1 MYENIMWG
9 VRTESLQLTPEPRV
23 SGGGDAGPWSVMCYH
38 CTMGVCRGEVDIVFY
53 SFQCMEILDK
63 RKNIFTI
70 FTTTQMMDR
79 MLWSVCQMCPP
90 ELPWCTGAK
99 CTWSCWVSLC
109 HTGSVYP
116 PQPWLTAIMVRWLPL
131 LCYNH
136 MILNKS
142 PELSQWKLNIVDGA
156 WRDQTWYCSW

>member
-38 CTMGVCRGEVDIVFY
+38 CTMEVGRGGGGHMVPAINWK
-53 SFQCMEILDK
+53 SFFIPS
-63 RKNIFTI
+63 NAS
-70 FTTTQMMDR
+70 TQVMDMML
-79 MLWSVCQMCPP
+79 MLGSGSRMCPP
-90 ELPWCTGAK
+90 ELPQCTGAK